1 MTSKFDLTL
10 FGFSATTYPV
20 LTELAAVTW
29 GIPISELRVQV
40 IHNLAIPSFTLPPQ
54 WPCPQHVNLSEWKP
68 DREID
73 GVMMP
78 GVMHEPAVS
87 AVYHDVIRATGIA
100 DHAFGSIAHPSA
112 TIAPSAA
119 LGPGTW
125 IHARANVATLARVGL
140 WCHLNI
146 GTSIGHHSVLDDFSR
161 LNPGAITSGQCTI
174 GKSVTIGAGAVCRDR
189 ITIGDGAFI
198 GAGAVVVKAVSTGQV
213 VVGNPAKPL
222 RNAAQSV

>member
-1 MTSKFDLTL
+1 M
-10 FGFSATTYPV
+10 
-20 LTELAAVTW
+20 
-29 GIPISELRVQV
+29 
-40 IHNLAIPSFTLPPQ
+40 
-54 WPCPQHVNLSEWKP
+54 
-68 DREID
+68 
-73 GVMMP
+73 
-78 GVMHEPAVS
+78 
-87 AVYHDVIRATGIA
+87 
-100 DHAFGSIAHPSA
+100 
-112 TIAPSAA
+112 
-119 LGPGTW
+119 
-125 IHARANVATLARVGL
+125 ATLARVGL

-198 GAGAVVVKAVSTGQV
+198 GAGAVVVKAVSTGQI